1 MGNFPLEADAESFF
15 ENNTVKILS
24 CQGNY
29 REWWNISSWGLG
41 VARHSKALVGLG
53 WIGWRF
59 FQNKVLLLTL
69 GTSMLEFVKA
79 EIVSDLHQILE
90 LCHYISLKPR

>member
-1 MGNFPLEADAESFF
+1 MG
-15 ENNTVKILS
+15 IRS
-24 CQGNY
+24 CKTLKSIG
-29 REWWNISSWGLG
+29 W
-41 VARHSKALVGLG
+41 VGLG